1 MQQDN
6 DTGTFYNME
15 PLFNEL
21 NNFIQN
27 VDSESIDRKQA
38 IKQVEQ
44 KIYLSRKSHHHCGLQ
59 CKMSLALINNGN
71 NNKMVHTNG
80 KFTVVVDYG
89 NCC

>member
-38 IKQVEQ
+38 IKQ
-44 KIYLSRKSHHHCGLQ
+44 
-59 CKMSLALINNGN
+59 
-71 NNKMVHTNG
+71 
-80 KFTVVVDYG
+80 
-89 NCC
+89 